1 MAYST
6 YLQDGLQN
14 GRIKRWPEQCMPLK
28 FYIAPFNWYNKTD
41 SDKYTYQ
48 KMVMEALNIWEQVS
62 GGKIKFQVVQN
73 LNDSQINLE
82 WQRVQRKSLGFC
94 YFNFDELSR
103 LYSAE
108 VKIGISDGII
118 HKQYMDKN
126 EVFHTILHEIGHSLG
141 LGHSDVSGD
150 IMFVPHQYGS
160 VRLTQ
165 RDINTMQWLYT
176 FPAGAHVKDIAK
188 AYSIHMQN
196 IDEVVDYLLKNN
208 PQSEFD
214 KVMNSIEQQPA
225 RDLLEEQANLGEIR
239 KYYLSLQDIKLPD
252 EIKKQFKDF

>member
-1 MAYST
+1 MAYLT

-14 GRIKRWPEQCMPLK
+14 DRIKRWPEQCMPLK

-62 GGKIKFQVVQN
+62 GGKIRFQVVQN

-160 VRLTQ
+160 VKLTQ
-165 RDINTMQWLYT
+165 RDIDTIQWLYT
-176 FPAGAHVKDIAK
+176 FPAGAHIKDIAK

-196 IDEVVDYLLKNN
+196 LDEIVNYLVVNK
-208 PQSEFD
+208 PQSEFE
-214 KVMNSIEQQPA
+214 KVMGSFETQT
-225 RDLLEEQANLGEIR
+225 RDLLEEQTNLGEIR

-252 EIKKQFKDF
+252 DIKKQFKDF

>member
-1 MAYST
+1 MAYTT

-41 SDKYTYQ
+41 RDKYTYQ
-48 KMVMEALNIWEQVS
+48 KMVMEALNIWEKIS
-62 GGKIKFQVVQN
+62 AGKIKFQVVQN

-94 YFNFDELSR
+94 YFNFDEISR

-118 HKQYMDKN
+118 HKQYMDEN

-150 IMFVPHQYGS
+150 IMFVPHQYGT

-165 RDINTMQWLYT
+165 RDVNTVQWLYT
-176 FPAGAHVKDIAK
+176 FPAGASVQDIAK
-188 AYSIHMQN
+188 AYSLHMN
-196 IDEVVDYLLKNN
+196 NLDEIVAYLLKNN
-208 PQSEFD
+208 PKSEFE
-214 KVMNSIEQQPA
+214 KIMGSLEAPS
-225 RDLLEEQANLGEIR
+225 RDLLEEQTNLGEIR

-252 EIKKQFKDF
+252 DIKKQFKDF

>member
-41 SDKYTYQ
+41 ADKYTYQ
-48 KMVMEALNIWEQVS
+48 KMVMEALNIWEKVS
-62 GGKIKFQVVQN
+62 DGKIKFQVVQN

-94 YFNFDELSR
+94 YFNYDELSR

-118 HKQYMDKN
+118 HKQYMDPN

-160 VRLTQ
+160 VRLTK
-165 RDINTMQWLYT
+165 RDVNTMQWLYT
-176 FPAGAHVKDIAK
+176 FPAGAHINDIAK

-196 IDEVVDYLLKNN
+196 LDEIVDYLVKNN
-208 PQSEFD
+208 PQSEFE
-214 KVMNSIEQQPA
+214 KVMGSFDVPQ

-252 EIKKQFKDF
+252 DIKKQFKDF